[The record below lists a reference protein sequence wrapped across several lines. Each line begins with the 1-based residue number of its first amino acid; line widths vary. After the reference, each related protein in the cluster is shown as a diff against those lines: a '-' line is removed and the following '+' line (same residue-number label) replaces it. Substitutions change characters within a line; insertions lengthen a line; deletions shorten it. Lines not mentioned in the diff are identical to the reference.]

1 MRLLAISV
9 MRVVALAAMVCLT
22 AIPVASD
29 ASTMVEPVGGAQ
41 ATLLL
46 TPDPPQTG
54 RITAVLTL
62 TGVSAQALAHT
73 TAAFTSAMPSMSM
86 TGPSGS
92 PRLLAPGRWQF
103 EMRLAMAAPWAVS
116 VHFSGAVNGTA
127 VYRFAVSGTDSGS
140 GSTAGMAGMSSSSGD
155 PDAWKYAAIALA
167 VILAAGIVVVLVRRD
182 RRPMTLGI
190 GFAAALTVIV
200 LAVVQARYAA
210 PAMDM
215 TAMSNVQGNAATPV
229 TLAPVSLTR
238 RSMDVH
244 APGSIAPFLTQDIVT
259 RAAGI
264 LTNFTAYAGDRVTV
278 GQVIATLDAPDLL
291 SRAAAAAADAAG
303 QAATAQAADIEAHH
317 HAPNAVVIARADTAA
332 LQRDV
337 SAARADRSAKAEQV
351 RYWSNEVRREKTL
364 LDQGAV
370 SVQEYQDEKA
380 QSAAAQAAY
389 SAAANK
395 VGSLGQQTLA
405 SRTKAMDA
413 VASVSQMQAQAAAAE
428 AQARRAAAQATTDA
442 TLAGYT
448 TVTSPND
455 AIVVK
460 RLIDPGVYVAAGT
473 PIARIAVV
481 KQLRVQ
487 ANVAQQDLA
496 AISVGT
502 PIDAR
507 LGDGTTVRGRVSSLS
522 PIADPTT
529 HTASV
534 EAIVNNTRTDLVPGG
549 FVQVT
554 IHVRA
559 ARTTAGIQVPSAAIV
574 GSGPDAAV
582 WTDVNG
588 TAHRVPLRIV
598 SDDGTTATVTGD
610 LDRRARVVVDGAA
623 TLQEGQSIAESRA

>member
-1 MRLLAISV
+1 MRRFPLSLV
-9 MRVVALAAMVCLT
+9 RVIALAAVTCIA
-22 AIPVASD
+22 AIPVTSSASP
-29 ASTMVEPVGGAQ
+29 MVEPVGAAQ
-41 ATLLL
+41 AMLQL

-62 TGVSAQALAHT
+62 TGVSPQALAHT

-86 TGPSGS
+86 NGPSGS
-92 PRLLAPGRWQF
+92 PRLVSPGRWQF
-103 EMRLAMAAPWAVS
+103 EMSLAMAAPWAVS
-116 VHFSGAVNGTA
+116 VHFSGGVNGTA
-127 VYRFAVSGTDSGS
+127 VYRFAVSGTAGASG
-140 GSTAGMAGMSSSSGD
+140 TAMAGMSSSSGN

-167 VILAAGIVVVLVRRD
+167 VILAAGVVVVVVRKD
-182 RRPMTLGI
+182 RRPITLGI
-190 GFAAALTVIV
+190 VLGAAAVVIG
-200 LAVVQARYAA
+200 LAVVQAKYAA

-215 TAMSNVQGNAATPV
+215 AAMSNVQGNAATPV
-229 TLAPVSLTR
+229 TLAPVNLTQ
-238 RSMDVH
+238 RSTEIH

-259 RAAGI
+259 RAPGI
-264 LTNFTAYAGDRVTV
+264 LTNFTLYAGDRVGA
-278 GQVIATLDAPDLL
+278 GQVIASLDAPDLR

-317 HAPNAVVIARADTAA
+317 HAPNAVVIAHADTAA

-337 SAARADRSAKAEQV
+337 SAAQADRSAKAELV
-351 RYWSNEVRREKTL
+351 RYWSNEVRREKIL

-370 SVQEYQDEKA
+370 SVQEYQDERA
-380 QSAAAQAAY
+380 QYAAAQAAY

-395 VGSLGQQTLA
+395 VGALGQQTLA
-405 SRTKAMDA
+405 SQTKALDA
-413 VASVSQMQAQAAAAE
+413 VASVSQMQAQAAAAR
-428 AQARRAAAQATTDA
+428 AQARRAAAQAATDA

-448 TVTSPND
+448 TVTSPDD

-481 KQLRVQ
+481 RQLRVQ

-507 LGDGTTVRGRVSSLS
+507 LQNGTIVRGRVSSLS

-554 IHVRA
+554 IHARA
-559 ARTTAGIQVPSAAIV
+559 AHTAAGIQVPSTAIV
-574 GSGPDAAV
+574 GSGADAAV
-582 WTDVNG
+582 WTSVNG
-588 TAHRVPLRIV
+588 AAHRVPIRIV

-623 TLQEGQSIAESRA
+623 TLQEGQSIVENRS